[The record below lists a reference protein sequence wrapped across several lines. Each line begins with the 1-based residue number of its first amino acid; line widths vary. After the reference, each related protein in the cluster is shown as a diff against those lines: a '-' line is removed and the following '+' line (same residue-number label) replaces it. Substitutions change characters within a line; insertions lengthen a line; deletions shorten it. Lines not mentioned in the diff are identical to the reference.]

1 MLSSPFNRQE
11 GIRKK
16 VIASIGIDQSETK
29 SLEKLGFEI
38 ISVEDDPANELS
50 VISSP
55 IDALWVKD
63 KELPAAVI
71 EQLVNKEIK
80 FIFAEGAASTN
91 QTLQHANATG
101 IIVTEVNPAALALQL
116 RSNNTQATVTV

>member
-1 MLSSPFNRQE
+1 
-11 GIRKK
+11 
-16 VIASIGIDQSETK
+16 
-29 SLEKLGFEI
+29 
-38 ISVEDDPANELS
+38 